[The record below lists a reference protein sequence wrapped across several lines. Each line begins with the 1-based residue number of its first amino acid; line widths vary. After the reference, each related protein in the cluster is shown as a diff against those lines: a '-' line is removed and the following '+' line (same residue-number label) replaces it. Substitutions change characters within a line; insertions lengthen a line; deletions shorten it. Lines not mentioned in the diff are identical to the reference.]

1 MDNIRMRK
9 NENKLIIKKGWIAQ
23 KFIILYFIIVA
34 SVLLLYVNSSLGS
47 DEFKRKY
54 PYVIFFI
61 RFSLVSIYWMHMN
74 KKIRRNFIFE
84 SISINF
90 KEKKI
95 ILRTHRKKKIFYFD
109 EIKIINIRDIK
120 NIDAEK
126 NPEEKY
132 SFEFIVNGDSSKNLW
147 GFALSESKAH
157 EIKEKLL
164 KTFRGE
170 ASYEIS

>member
-23 KFIILYFIIVA
+23 KFIILYFIILA
-34 SVLLLYVNSSLGS
+34 SVLLLYLNSSLPS

-61 RFSLVSIYWMHMN
+61 RFSLVSIYWMHIN
-74 KKIRRNFIFE
+74 KDIKRNFIFE
-84 SISINF
+84 GIFINF
-90 KEKKI
+90 E
-95 ILRTHRKKKIFYFD
+95 
-109 EIKIINIRDIK
+109 EIKTINIYDIK

-126 NPEEKY
+126 NPEGKY
-132 SFEFIVNGDSSKNLW
+132 SLEFIVNGDSSKYLW

>member
-1 MDNIRMRK
+1 MDNIRMR
-9 NENKLIIKKGWIAQ
+9 ENKNSLIIKKGWIAQ
-23 KFIILYFIIVA
+23 KFIILYFIILA
-34 SVLLLYVNSSLGS
+34 SVLLLYLNSSLPS

-61 RFSLVSIYWMHMN
+61 RFSLVSIYWMHIN
-74 KKIRRNFIFE
+74 KDIKRNFIFE
-84 SISINF
+84 GIFINF
-90 KEKKI
+90 EEKKI
-95 ILRTHRKKKIFYFD
+95 ILRTHRKKKIFNFE
-109 EIKIINIRDIK
+109 EIKTINIYDIK

-132 SFEFIVNGDSSKNLW
+132 SLEFIVNGDSSKNLW
-147 GFALSESKAH
+147 GFALSESKAQ

-164 KTFRGE
+164 KIFRGE

>member
-1 MDNIRMRK
+1 MDNIRMR
-9 NENKLIIKKGWIAQ
+9 ENKDRIIIKKGWVAQ

-34 SVLLLYVNSSLGS
+34 IVLLLYVNSSLDG

-74 KKIRRNFIFE
+74 KEIRRNFIFE

-90 KEKKI
+90 EEKKI
-95 ILRTHRKKKIFYFD
+95 VLRTHRKKKIFDFE
-109 EIKIINIRDIK
+109 EIKAINIRDIK

-132 SFEFIVNGDSSKNLW
+132 SLEFIADGDSSKNLW
-147 GFALSESKAH
+147 GFALSESKAYA
-157 EIKEKLL
+157 IKEKLL
-164 KTFRGE
+164 KIFKGE